1 MHVTIL
7 GKLVNRPL
15 VKESLDHAQAQG
27 GHSSSLTTPANSDQE
42 LPTEIVIE
50 AREKLKN
57 LLHSQQTFPR
67 ETSAAAQRKVI
78 LHDDTGL
85 KLVEMDESLLED
97 YAKVDLV
104 CQKFFDQV
112 SQNNL
117 CMRYYF

>member
-1 MHVTIL
+1 MHVIIL
-7 GKLVNRPL
+7 GNLVNRPL

-27 GHSSSLTTPANSDQE
+27 GHSFSLMTPANSDQE
-42 LPTEIVIE
+42 LPTEVVIE
-50 AREKLKN
+50 AQEKLKN
-57 LLHSQQTFPR
+57 LLHSQQTFPC

-85 KLVEMDESLLED
+85 KLVESLLED

-104 CQKFFDQV
+104 CQNFFDQV